1 MGKYQEYVLG
11 AVCFLAA
18 AVSLAAAAAICF
30 FLFAGAV
37 PFLQEEGIISFLGGR
52 DWQPT
57 EGVFGIFPML
67 VGSAYVTGGAVLL
80 GVPPGLLCGTFL
92 SGAGVPDCKAFGRN
106 HGGDTLG
113 GLRTV
118 RHQLSCTVG
127 AAILRRQRQGNSQR
141 GCDAGDHDFADCHQR
156 GRERDPGCTGKLL
169 RGCAGSGR
177 EQGAECLFCAAA
189 GGCARH
195 AGGGHAED
203 RAGGRG
209 NDGCGH
215 GSRES
220 DLDTAVRHRR
230 CANLDR
236 ADRIR
241 NGLRCGGK
249 ASGCAD
255 QRRCGA
261 FCVDLADE
269 SGSYAAA
276 GTVQP
281 RKAARKQQK

>member
-18 AVSLAAAAAICF
+18 AVSLVAAAAICF

-37 PFLQEEGIISFLGGR
+37 PFLQEEGILSFLGGR

-80 GVPPGLLCGTFL
+80 GVPPGLLCAVFL
-92 SGAGVPDCKAFGRN
+92 ARFCPAHVYRIARPLVETMAGIPSVVY
-106 HGGDTLG
+106 
-113 GLRTV
+113 GLF
-118 RHQLSCTVG
+118 

-156 GRERDPGCTGKLL
+156 GGERDPGCTGKLL

-189 GGCARH
+189 GGCARY
-195 AGGGHAED
+195 AGGGHAGD

-220 DLDTAVRHRR
+220 DMDGTIRHRR

-269 SGSYAAA
+269 SGSHAAA
-276 GTVQP
+276 RSAQP